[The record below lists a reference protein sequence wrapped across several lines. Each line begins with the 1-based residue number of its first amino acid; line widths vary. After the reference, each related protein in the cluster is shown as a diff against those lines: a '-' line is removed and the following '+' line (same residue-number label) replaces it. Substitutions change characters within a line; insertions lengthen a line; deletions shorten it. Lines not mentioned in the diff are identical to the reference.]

1 LCTTLG
7 VDHLL
12 NEDDKH
18 RLRRANAEMRDY
30 LDEITSENI
39 NDGYLNTKIAN
50 KIGEFIGD
58 EMKQFSEKLKEK
70 KKREAILDLANT
82 KSLPQE
88 S

>member
-1 LCTTLG
+1 
-7 VDHLL
+7 
-12 NEDDKH
+12 
-18 RLRRANAEMRDY
+18 MRDY

-50 KIGEFIGD
+50 KIGEFIGE
-58 EMKQFSEKLKEK
+58 EMKQFSEKLIEK

-88 S
+88 TSIRNKS